1 MLRPSVMYEILFAMP
16 LPSVSAARSPNVGM
30 TTFLNSHV
38 ELSALLMACSSDD
51 GVPLMSLM

>member
-1 MLRPSVMYEILFAMP
+1 MYEILFAMP